1 VKKPF
6 IIFAVLCIVAAYN
19 SGCQT
24 AAPGNNSANISANTN
39 AVNTTVAESEAT
51 PTQHAS
57 TDSVGSLAT
66 PTDAYKTAY
75 ELRKRKDTE
84 GLGKIMSKDI
94 KEFLTMMGEMEK
106 KTLDDMLKE
115 MVEKPQ
121 ADKAEVRNEKIDG
134 NFATVEYLT
143 ETGGWKTMDFEK
155 VGSDWLLT
163 FPKASKEDVK
173 VTSKP

>member
-1 VKKPF
+1 
-6 IIFAVLCIVAAYN
+6 
-19 SGCQT
+19 
-24 AAPGNNSANISANTN
+24 
-39 AVNTTVAESEAT
+39 
-51 PTQHAS
+51 
-57 TDSVGSLAT
+57 
-66 PTDAYKTAY
+66 
-75 ELRKRKDTE
+75 
-84 GLGKIMSKDI
+84 
-94 KEFLTMMGEMEK
+94 
-106 KTLDDMLKE
+106 MLKE